1 MITITRRQA
10 RELRSVFRRS
20 VLGISHRGQIPPLV
34 FQADG
39 SKLRAQ
45 HRYGALAVEH
55 VLEDT
60 SSAHETISLPLDLL
74 PDVAGREETP
84 IVLEAA
90 AQDRTVVRWQD
101 RGIPQVREYKVVE
114 PAKSSSFPD
123 SPATFATAPAGLL
136 ETLEEASRTTAEDS
150 NRYAL
155 SCLQM
160 RGQAGQLAATDGRQL
175 LIGSG
180 FDFPWN
186 DDVLVRRSPIFAC
199 RELRTDSPVELGR
212 TDAHVVI
219 RVGSWT
225 IFLEIQK
232 EARFPHVEDVLPAAN
247 SARTR
252 LELAADDAQFL
263 SQAIDRLPGSHE
275 HDAPVTFDLN
285 GRVVLRARS
294 EEGRSTEL
302 VLSRSSYSGDPV
314 RLVTNRQYLAR
325 AVRLGLRSLEIT
337 SPHEP
342 VACRDEHRAYGWQPL
357 NPESAIEP
365 SEDAIC
371 VDSAS
376 SKPTESPKEKP
387 IMNGSPAPSRRNVEH
402 TAAANG
408 TVAAAKDTTAP
419 GLASVIQEAEAL
431 YQTLG
436 QAKAQTRTLVA
447 ALRRHRRQS
456 KLVANTLASLRQL
469 QLQET
474 AK

>member
-1 MITITRRQA
+1 MITITRRLA
-10 RELRSVFRRS
+10 RDLRTVFRRS
-20 VLGISHRGQIPPLV
+20 VLGISHRGLIPPLV

-55 VLEDT
+55 CLEAAEP
-60 SSAHETISLPLDLL
+60 AHETTAVPLEILA
-74 PDVAGREETP
+74 DVTGRDETP
-84 IVLEAA
+84 VTVEAA
-90 AQDRTVVRWQD
+90 APDRTIVRWSD
-101 RGIPQVREYKVVE
+101 RGIPQVREYEVVE
-114 PAKSSSFPD
+114 PAKLTSFPD
-123 SPATFATAPAGLL
+123 PPATFAPAPAGLL
-136 ETLEEASRTTAEDS
+136 AALEEASRTTAEDTT
-150 NRYAL
+150 RYAL
-155 SCLQM
+155 NCLQM
-160 RGQAGQLAATDGRQL
+160 SGRAGHLAATDGRQL

-180 FDFPWN
+180 LDFPWK
-186 DDVLVRRSPIFAC
+186 DDVLVRRTPIFAC
-199 RELRTDSPVELGR
+199 RELPTDSPVELGR

-219 RVGSWT
+219 RVGTWT

-247 SARTR
+247 SGRTR

-302 VLSRSSYSGDPV
+302 VLSRSSYTGEPV

-325 AVRLGLRSLEIT
+325 AVRLGFRSLEIT

-357 NPESAIEP
+357 NPEAAIEP

-376 SKPTESPKEKP
+376 SKPTENSNGKP
-387 IMNGSPAPSRRNVEH
+387 TMNGSPAPSRNNVSH
-402 TAAANG
+402 STASSND
-408 TVAAAKDTTAP
+408 VAAAKDTAAT
-419 GLASVIQEAEAL
+419 GLASLIQEAEAL

-456 KLVANTLASLRQL
+456 RLVASTLASLRQL
-469 QLQET
+469 QLQVS